1 VQKKD
6 KRMLRLWLL
15 RHAKSAWDDPGLDD
29 FARPLSPRG
38 KKACRRLA
46 RHMAER
52 GILPDLVLC
61 SPATRTR
68 QTWERLEKRLQPAVA
83 AAGDHGDEA
92 GRPRVRF
99 EPSLYLAEPPALF
112 AIVRA
117 APKRCRD
124 LLLIGHNPGL
134 EEFAQRLAGTAAG
147 DALERLGTKF
157 PTGGLAELAFP
168 VAAWGDIAP
177 DGGFLA
183 SFVVPAQLE
192 D

>member
-1 VQKKD
+1 
-6 KRMLRLWLL
+6 MLRLWLL

-52 GILPDLVLC
+52 GIHPDLVLC

-68 QTWERLEKRLQPAVA
+68 QTWERLEKRLQPATA
-83 AAGDHGDEA
+83 GTGAGAGDDGD
-92 GRPRVRF
+92 RPRVRF

-112 AIVRA
+112 AIIRA
-117 APKRCRD
+117 APKRCRE

-134 EEFAQRLAGTAAG
+134 EEFAQRLTGSAAG
-147 DALERLGTKF
+147 DALPRLTGKF
-157 PTGGLAELAFP
+157 PTAGLAELTFP
-168 VAAWGDIAP
+168 VATWSEITP
-177 DGGFLA
+177 ESGFLA
-183 SFVVPAQLE
+183 SFVVPSQLGE
-192 D
+192 

>member
-1 VQKKD
+1 
-6 KRMLRLWLL
+6 MLRLWLL

-38 KKACRRLA
+38 KKACRKLA

-52 GILPDLVLC
+52 GIHPDLVLC

-68 QTWERLEKRLQPAVA
+68 QTWERLEKRLQPATA
-83 AAGDHGDEA
+83 DMAAGGEDGD
-92 GRPRVRF
+92 RPRIRF
-99 EPSLYLAEPPALF
+99 EPSLYLAEAPALL

-117 APKRCRD
+117 APRRCRD

-134 EEFAQRLAGTAAG
+134 EDFAQKLAGTAAG
-147 DALERLGTKF
+147 DALERLSHKF
-157 PTGGLAELAFP
+157 PTGGLAELTFP
-168 VAAWGDIAP
+168 VLAWPDITP
-177 DGGFLA
+177 ESGFLA
-183 SFVVPAQLE
+183 SFVIPAQLE